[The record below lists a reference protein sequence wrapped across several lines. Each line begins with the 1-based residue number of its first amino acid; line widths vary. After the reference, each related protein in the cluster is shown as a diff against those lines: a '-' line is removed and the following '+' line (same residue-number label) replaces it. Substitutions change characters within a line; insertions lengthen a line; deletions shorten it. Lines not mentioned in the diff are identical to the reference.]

1 MSSCILCFLYLVVCD
16 QPRVHMTRAGIFQEF
31 QCACIRCYNPFT
43 MNDRG
48 GCLNG
53 SNIGAV
59 FRIAT
64 DIID

>member
-1 MSSCILCFLYLVVCD
+1 
-16 QPRVHMTRAGIFQEF
+16 MTRAGIFQEF
-31 QCACIRCYNPFT
+31 QCACILGYYPYS

-64 DIID
+64 EIID